1 MTALALLGAGTG
13 LGLWALAAWLVPPR
27 PPLADLTARLN
38 ATPTLPTPPPADTG
52 GWAPRL
58 GSPFVGLLRAAG
70 LPGPTTVQ
78 DLAVTER
85 AHHTH
90 LAEKAA
96 LTLTGLLLPA
106 TVTTLAA
113 LAGRPLSWPV
123 PLAASLTAATTGFC
137 LPDLM
142 VKAEA
147 ERRRTAFRHALGAY
161 LNLTH
166 ILLAGGAGIEGAL
179 TDAART
185 GHGRSFRH
193 LQRALTTARL
203 TRTTPWTAL
212 AHLGEQLQITELTE
226 LSASLSLAGTE
237 GARVRASLAAKAG
250 SMRQRGATDAEG
262 QAGAATER
270 MAVPAVLMAFGF
282 IVFVFYPALIQ
293 ITDAL

>member
-1 MTALALLGAGTG
+1 MIALALLGAGTG
-13 LGLWALAAWLVPPR
+13 LGLWALTTWLVPPR

-38 ATPTLPTPPPADTG
+38 ATPTLPQAPPTDTG
-52 GWAPRL
+52 GWAARL
-58 GSPFVGLLRAAG
+58 GSPFVGVLRAAG
-70 LPGPTTVQ
+70 LPGRTTVQ

-85 AHHTH
+85 SHHTH

-106 TVTTLAA
+106 AVATLAA
-113 LAGRPLSWPV
+113 LTGRPLSWPV
-123 PLAASLTAATTGFC
+123 PLAAALTAAIAGFC
-137 LPDLM
+137 LPDLT

-179 TDAART
+179 TDAARV

-193 LQRALTTARL
+193 FQRALTTARL
-203 TRTTPWTAL
+203 TRTTSWTAL
-212 AHLGEQLQITELTE
+212 AHLGEQLHITELTE
-226 LSASLSLAGTE
+226 LAAALSLAGTE

-262 QAGAATER
+262 QANAATER

-293 ITDAL
+293 ITNAL